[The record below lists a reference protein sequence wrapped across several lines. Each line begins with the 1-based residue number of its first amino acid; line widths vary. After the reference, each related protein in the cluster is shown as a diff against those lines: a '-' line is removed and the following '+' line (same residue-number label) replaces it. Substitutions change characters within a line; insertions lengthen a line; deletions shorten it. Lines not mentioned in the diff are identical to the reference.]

1 MYLGPQIDKAKAY
14 NANTVNINV
23 KQTELELNLAGVHP
37 AELAQL
43 PLYWAVNYLSAKGIN
58 LKTGQV
64 FITGSYCG
72 VVELNT
78 DQLTT
83 VSYEDLGSV
92 STTFLSK

>member
-1 MYLGPQIDKAKAY
+1 M
-14 NANTVNINV
+14 
-23 KQTELELNLAGVHP
+23 HP

-58 LKTGQV
+58 LKAGQV